1 MGCMRT
7 RNRTRGTYVLRAGNL
22 SSQFI
27 IILYII
33 IIISIII
40 VDNADNNNASRKE
53 IIP

>member
-7 RNRTRGTYVLRAGNL
+7 RNRTTGIYVLRAGNL

-27 IILYII
+27 II
-33 IIISIII
+33 ISII